1 MASAGSSSRSI
12 EDIAS
17 ELYEKCRKIFPADHL
32 FYQDDLFNLGVIPN
46 TELQVLLQCT
56 QSLVDRKLF
65 RVLEGREN
73 HLAWKLISQEDAER
87 YVQKVGQQRILHMY

>member
-1 MASAGSSSRSI
+1 
-12 EDIAS
+12 
-17 ELYEKCRKIFPADHL
+17 
-32 FYQDDLFNLGVIPN
+32 
-46 TELQVLLQCT
+46 LLQCT